1 LSEGR
6 EKNGFVFVENG
17 AIEYTFIDKDGGKSD
32 KWTVGQGEVV
42 FFPRGT
48 KYTAKYLVD
57 LTTIT
62 IAQFDLSEGRLP
74 EVLSRPVIIPM
85 YESERQIK
93 RLFDQPMIAVSEE
106 EKAFFLAAKTYE
118 IIWNAISLLK
128 KVSPKF
134 IKLSPALREIRKNYM
149 INEKIGYYA
158 ELCSMSEAGF
168 RRLFS
173 EYTGASPIEYRNNI
187 RLTEAKKLI
196 ETGEYLVEEA
206 ACAVGYTNISF
217 FCRNYKRLF
226 GRTPLENLK

>member
-1 LSEGR
+1 M
-6 EKNGFVFVENG
+6 KNVS
-17 AIEYTFIDKDGGKSD
+17 GKSD
-32 KWTVGQGEVV
+32 DEMFEKSMLTGGDIFSLTVERDITNIDEFLVFCYQRYKQLTYKERFAWIDNIKYVKDKSLAERLNQKLLEEIKEENFDKVWMAVPEVV
-42 FFPRGT
+42 TDGQIPK
-48 KYTAKYLVD
+48 KYRR
-57 LTTIT
+57 I
-62 IAQFDLSEGRLP
+62 
-74 EVLSRPVIIPM
+74 
-85 YESERQIK
+85 
-93 RLFDQPMIAVSEE
+93 
-106 EKAFFLAAKTYE
+106 
-118 IIWNAISLLK
+118 
-128 KVSPKF
+128 
-134 IKLSPALREIRKNYM
+134 SPALREMGKNFR
-149 INEKIGYYA
+149 ESRPVSFYA